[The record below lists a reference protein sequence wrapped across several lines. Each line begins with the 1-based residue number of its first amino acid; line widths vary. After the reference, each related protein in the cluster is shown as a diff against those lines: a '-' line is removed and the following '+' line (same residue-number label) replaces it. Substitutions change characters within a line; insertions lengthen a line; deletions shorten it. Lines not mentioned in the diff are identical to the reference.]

1 MGLDG
6 RRDTDAKRR
15 ELGSEPFTELTLI
28 TRPQPRST
36 MPSHTGL
43 VMLKAL
49 SRLVLMTAS
58 QSALVIFLKV
68 VSRVIPALFTRTE
81 RSPNAADTASTAW
94 LAEAGSPT
102 SPANA

>member
-1 MGLDG
+1 
-6 RRDTDAKRR
+6 
-15 ELGSEPFTELTLI
+15 
-28 TRPQPRST
+28 

-68 VSRVIPALFTRTE
+68 VSRVIPALFTRM
-81 RSPNAADTASTAW
+81 STAPISAW
-94 LAEAGSPT
+94 ILAMQAWQES
-102 SPANA
+102 